1 MTTNLRRISPPS
13 AGVVGMTDQEARG
26 ILREIMDA
34 WDSAI
39 DYLTANGLTREE
51 AADAVGRWMDKQ
63 TGLEAA
69 R

>member
-1 MTTNLRRISPPS
+1 
-13 AGVVGMTDQEARG
+13 MTDQEARG